1 MTRSAESITQA
12 RPGITAQPLASDPLA
27 PILALGRRAVR
38 VGLILGIIGALF
50 LHGAVAVQAASTL
63 GEAHAFAVLVRAEV
77 MERLAAQMDID
88 VSQPPP
94 PPPPPPEAE
103 TPPDPTP
110 APPPPVAAPAPPS
123 NTPPPPPAAAEA
135 GKVLTAEPD
144 PNEPVD
150 LTGDGF
156 VQGTGD
162 HFAGGVTASNGTSK
176 QAVRDVRAQ
185 PEGVGK
191 APPGPV
197 VADGAPNLTRAAAPA
212 GGSWNDCDFPAEA
225 DVEGIDSAVV
235 QLTVTVSADGKVKS
249 VTVLHDP
256 GNGFG
261 QAVRSC
267 AFRKP
272 DPEPLRYACRELAVA
287 TSNCVMVGDSIND
300 VLAARAA
307 GMPVVC
313 VPYGYNEGQ
322 PAEALPC
329 DALIAGL
336 DALPGLL
343 GPRMPSTG

>member
-1 MTRSAESITQA
+1 MTSSAESITQA
-12 RPGITAQPLASDPLA
+12 RSGISGQPLASDPLA
-27 PILALGRRAVR
+27 PILSLGRHAVR
-38 VGLILGIIGALF
+38 VGIVLGIIGALL
-50 LHGAVAVQAASTL
+50 LHGAVAAQAASTL

-77 MERLAAQMDID
+77 MERLQAQIDID
-88 VSQPPP
+88 LSEPPP

-103 TPPDPTP
+103 TPPEPT
-110 APPPPVAAPAPPS
+110 PPPPVAAPVPHS
-123 NTPPPPPAAAEA
+123 DTPPPPPAAAEA

-162 HFAGGVTASNGTSK
+162 HFAGGVTASNGTSNT
-176 QAVRDVRAQ
+176 AVHDLRAK

-197 VADGAPNLTRAAAPA
+197 VADGAANLTRPAAPA
-212 GGSWNDCDFPAEA
+212 GGSWNDCDFPPEA

-235 QLTVTVSADGKVKS
+235 QLTVTVSAEGKVKS

-267 AFRKP
+267 AFRKHFSTAL
-272 DPEPLRYACRELAVA
+272 D
-287 TSNCVMVGDSIND
+287 
-300 VLAARAA
+300 RA
-307 GMPVVC
+307 
-313 VPYGYNEGQ
+313 GQ
-322 PAEALPC
+322 P
-329 DALIAGL
+329 ITS
-336 DALPGLL
+336 
-343 GPRMPSTG
+343 STAPFTVRFTR